1 MGIIKTIKALFDNK
15 VDETNQKMIEDNP
28 EAILNQAI
36 KDEKTQYKQNEMKLS
51 EMHSHH
57 IEHKNQTAILRNNL
71 IKIQQ
76 NISLAQRQGDVEAV
90 KEGTSLYK
98 QREMELAERIEIE
111 KEIESAINEITE
123 FMKTQRYE
131 IEKLE
136 SEKVSLLAR
145 LSSANV
151 KEEVMNLT
159 SSMNFKENSSSFA
172 SAREAINKKINKV
185 KGREIVNNSTQSSSK
200 YFKGL

>member
-36 KDEKTQYKQNEMKLS
+36 KDEKSQYNQNEIKLS
-51 EMHSHH
+51 EMHSHL
-57 IEHKNQTAILRNNL
+57 IEHQNQTTILKNKL
-71 IKIQQ
+71 VKIQQ
-76 NISLAQRQGDVEAV
+76 NISLAQRNGDIEAV
-90 KEGTSLYK
+90 KEGTALYK
-98 QREMELAERIEIE
+98 QREMELAERIEVE

-123 FMKTQRYE
+123 FMKTQRHE

-159 SSMNFKENSSSFA
+159 SSMNFKDNSSSFV
-172 SAREAINKKINKV
+172 SARDAINKKINKV

>member
-36 KDEKTQYKQNEMKLS
+36 KDEKTQYKQNEIKLS

-57 IEHKNQTAILRNNL
+57 IEHKNQTTILRNNL

>member
-15 VDETNQKMIEDNP
+15 VNETNQKMIEDNP

-36 KDEKTQYKQNEMKLS
+36 KDEKSQYNQNEIKLS
-51 EMHSHH
+51 EMHSHL
-57 IEHKNQTAILRNNL
+57 IEHQNQTTILKNKL
-71 IKIQQ
+71 VKIQQ
-76 NISLAQRQGDVEAV
+76 NISLAQRNGDIEAV
-90 KEGTSLYK
+90 KEGTALYK
-98 QREMELAERIEIE
+98 QREMELAERIEVE

-123 FMKTQRYE
+123 FMKTQRHE

-145 LSSANV
+145 LNSANV

-159 SSMNFKENSSSFA
+159 SSMNFKDNSSSFA
-172 SAREAINKKINKV
+172 SARDAINKKINKV

>member
-15 VDETNQKMIEDNP
+15 VNETNQKMIEDNP

-36 KDEKTQYKQNEMKLS
+36 KDEKSQYNQNEIKLS
-51 EMHSHH
+51 EMHSHL
-57 IEHKNQTAILRNNL
+57 IEHQNQTTILKNKL
-71 IKIQQ
+71 VKIQQ
-76 NISLAQRQGDVEAV
+76 NISLAQRNGDIEAV
-90 KEGTSLYK
+90 KEGTALYK
-98 QREMELAERIEIE
+98 QREMELAERIEVE

-123 FMKTQRYE
+123 FMKTQRHE

-136 SEKVSLLAR
+136 SEKVSLLTR

-159 SSMNFKENSSSFA
+159 SSMNFKDNSSSFA
-172 SAREAINKKINKV
+172 SARDAINKKINKV

>member
-15 VDETNQKMIEDNP
+15 VNETNQKMIEDNP

-36 KDEKTQYKQNEMKLS
+36 KDEKSQYNQNEIKLS
-51 EMHSHH
+51 EMHSHL
-57 IEHKNQTAILRNNL
+57 IEHQNQTTILKNKL
-71 IKIQQ
+71 VKIQQ
-76 NISLAQRQGDVEAV
+76 NISLAQRNGDIEAV
-90 KEGTSLYK
+90 KEGTALYK
-98 QREMELAERIEIE
+98 QREMELAERIEVE

-123 FMKTQRYE
+123 FMETQRHE

-159 SSMNFKENSSSFA
+159 SSMNFKDNSSSFA
-172 SAREAINKKINKV
+172 SARDTINKKINKV

>member
-15 VDETNQKMIEDNP
+15 VDESNQKMIEDNP

-36 KDEKTQYKQNEMKLS
+36 KDEKAQYKQNEIKLS

-57 IEHKNQTAILRNNL
+57 IEHKNQTSILRNNL

>member
-36 KDEKTQYKQNEMKLS
+36 KDEKAQYKQNEIKLS

-57 IEHKNQTAILRNNL
+57 IEHKNQTSILRNNL

>member
-15 VDETNQKMIEDNP
+15 VNETNQKMIEDNP

-36 KDEKTQYKQNEMKLS
+36 KDEKDQYKQNEIKLS

-57 IEHKNQTAILRNNL
+57 IEHKNQTSILRNNL

-111 KEIESAINEITE
+111 KEIESAINEITK
-123 FMKTQRYE
+123 FIKTQRYE

>member
-15 VDETNQKMIEDNP
+15 VDETNQKIIEDNP

-36 KDEKTQYKQNEMKLS
+36 KDEKAQYKQNEIKLS

-57 IEHKNQTAILRNNL
+57 IEHKNQTSILRNNL

-123 FMKTQRYE
+123 FMKTQRHE

-159 SSMNFKENSSSFA
+159 SSMNFKDNSSSFA
-172 SAREAINKKINKV
+172 SAREAINKKINRV

>member
-36 KDEKTQYKQNEMKLS
+36 KDEKSQYNQNEIKLS
-51 EMHSHH
+51 EMHSHL
-57 IEHKNQTAILRNNL
+57 IEHQNQTTILKNKL
-71 IKIQQ
+71 VKIQQ
-76 NISLAQRQGDVEAV
+76 NISLAQRNGDIGAV
-90 KEGTSLYK
+90 KEGTALYK
-98 QREMELAERIEIE
+98 QREMELAERIEVE

-123 FMKTQRYE
+123 FMKTQRHE

-159 SSMNFKENSSSFA
+159 SSMNFKDNSSSFA
-172 SAREAINKKINKV
+172 SARDAINKKINKV

>member
-15 VDETNQKMIEDNP
+15 VNETNQKMIEDNP

-36 KDEKTQYKQNEMKLS
+36 KDEKSQYNQNEIKLS
-51 EMHSHH
+51 EMHSHL
-57 IEHKNQTAILRNNL
+57 IEHQNQTTILKNKL
-71 IKIQQ
+71 VKIQQ
-76 NISLAQRQGDVEAV
+76 NISLAQRNGDIEAV
-90 KEGTSLYK
+90 KEGTALYK
-98 QREMELAERIEIE
+98 QREMELAERIEDE

-123 FMKTQRYE
+123 FMETQRHE

-159 SSMNFKENSSSFA
+159 SSMNFKDNSSSFA
-172 SAREAINKKINKV
+172 SARDAINKKINKV

>member
-1 MGIIKTIKALFDNK
+1 VGIIKTIKALFDNK

-36 KDEKTQYKQNEMKLS
+36 KDEKSQYNQNEIKLS
-51 EMHSHH
+51 EMHSHL
-57 IEHKNQTAILRNNL
+57 IEHQNQTTILKNKL
-71 IKIQQ
+71 VKIQQ
-76 NISLAQRQGDVEAV
+76 NISLAQRNGDIEAV
-90 KEGTSLYK
+90 KEGTALYK
-98 QREMELAERIEIE
+98 QREMELAERIEVE

-123 FMKTQRYE
+123 FMKTQRHE

-159 SSMNFKENSSSFA
+159 SSMNFKDNSSSFA
-172 SAREAINKKINKV
+172 SARDAINKKINKV

>member
-36 KDEKTQYKQNEMKLS
+36 KDEKTQYKQNEIKLS

-57 IEHKNQTAILRNNL
+57 IEHKNQTSILRNNL

-159 SSMNFKENSSSFA
+159 SSMNFKEDVYKRQF
-172 SAREAINKKINKV
+172 I
-185 KGREIVNNSTQSSSK
+185 TC
-200 YFKGL
+200 

>member
-36 KDEKTQYKQNEMKLS
+36 KDEKSQYNQNEIKLS
-51 EMHSHH
+51 EMHSHL
-57 IEHKNQTAILRNNL
+57 IEHQNQTTILKNKL
-71 IKIQQ
+71 VKIQQ
-76 NISLAQRQGDVEAV
+76 NISLAQRNGDIEAV
-90 KEGTSLYK
+90 KEGTALYK
-98 QREMELAERIEIE
+98 QREMELAERIEVE

-123 FMKTQRYE
+123 FMETQRHE

-159 SSMNFKENSSSFA
+159 SSMNFKDNSSSFA
-172 SAREAINKKINKV
+172 SARDAINKKINKV

>member
-36 KDEKTQYKQNEMKLS
+36 KDEKSQYNQNEIKLS
-51 EMHSHH
+51 EMHSHL
-57 IEHKNQTAILRNNL
+57 IEHQNQTTILKNKL
-71 IKIQQ
+71 VKIQQ
-76 NISLAQRQGDVEAV
+76 NISLAQRNGDIEAV
-90 KEGTSLYK
+90 KEGTALYK
-98 QREMELAERIEIE
+98 QREMELAERIEVE

-123 FMKTQRYE
+123 FMKTQRHE

-145 LSSANV
+145 LNSANV

-159 SSMNFKENSSSFA
+159 SSMNFKDNSSSFA
-172 SAREAINKKINKV
+172 SARDAINKKINKV

>member
-36 KDEKTQYKQNEMKLS
+36 KDEKSQYNQNEIKLS
-51 EMHSHH
+51 EMHSHL
-57 IEHKNQTAILRNNL
+57 IEHQNQTTILKNKL
-71 IKIQQ
+71 VKIQQ
-76 NISLAQRQGDVEAV
+76 NISLAQRNGDIEAV
-90 KEGTSLYK
+90 KEGTALYK
-98 QREMELAERIEIE
+98 QREMELAERIEVE

-123 FMKTQRYE
+123 FMKTQRHD

-159 SSMNFKENSSSFA
+159 SSMNFKDNSSSFA
-172 SAREAINKKINKV
+172 SARDAINKKINKV

>member
-36 KDEKTQYKQNEMKLS
+36 KDEKAQYKQNEIKLS

>member
-36 KDEKTQYKQNEMKLS
+36 KDEKSQYNQNEIKLS
-51 EMHSHH
+51 EMHSHL
-57 IEHKNQTAILRNNL
+57 IEHQNQTTILKNKL
-71 IKIQQ
+71 VKIQQ
-76 NISLAQRQGDVEAV
+76 NISLAQRNGDIEAV
-90 KEGTSLYK
+90 KEGTALYK
-98 QREMELAERIEIE
+98 QREMELAERIEVE

-123 FMKTQRYE
+123 FMKTQRHE

-159 SSMNFKENSSSFA
+159 SSMNFKDNSSSFA
-172 SAREAINKKINKV
+172 SARDAINKKINKV
-185 KGREIVNNSTQSSSK
+185 KGREIVSNSTQSSSK

>member
-36 KDEKTQYKQNEMKLS
+36 KDEKAQYKQNEIKLS

-57 IEHKNQTAILRNNL
+57 IEHKNQTSILRNNL

-98 QREMELAERIEIE
+98 QREMELAERIEVE

-123 FMKTQRYE
+123 FMKTQRHE

-159 SSMNFKENSSSFA
+159 SSMNFKDNSSSFA
-172 SAREAINKKINKV
+172 SARDAINKKINKV

>member
-36 KDEKTQYKQNEMKLS
+36 KDEKSQYNQNEIKLS
-51 EMHSHH
+51 EMHSHL
-57 IEHKNQTAILRNNL
+57 IEHQNQTTILKNKL
-71 IKIQQ
+71 VKIQQ
-76 NISLAQRQGDVEAV
+76 NISLAQRNGDIEAV
-90 KEGTSLYK
+90 KEGTALYK
-98 QREMELAERIEIE
+98 QREMELAERIEVE

-123 FMKTQRYE
+123 FMKTQRHE

-136 SEKVSLLAR
+136 SEKVSLLTR

-159 SSMNFKENSSSFA
+159 SSMNFKDNSSSFA
-172 SAREAINKKINKV
+172 SARDTINKKINKV
-185 KGREIVNNSTQSSSK
+185 KGREIVNNSTQSS
-200 YFKGL
+200 

>member
-36 KDEKTQYKQNEMKLS
+36 KDEKTQYKQNEMRLS

-57 IEHKNQTAILRNNL
+57 IEHKNQTSILRNNL

>member
-15 VDETNQKMIEDNP
+15 VDETNQKMIEENP

-36 KDEKTQYKQNEMKLS
+36 KDEKAQYKQNEIKLS
-51 EMHSHH
+51 EMHSHY

-123 FMKTQRYE
+123 FMKTQRHE

-159 SSMNFKENSSSFA
+159 SSMNFKDNSSSFV
-172 SAREAINKKINKV
+172 SAREAINKKINRV

>member
-15 VDETNQKMIEDNP
+15 VDETNQKIIEDNP

-36 KDEKTQYKQNEMKLS
+36 KDEKAQYKQNEIKLS

-57 IEHKNQTAILRNNL
+57 IEHKNQTSILRNNL

>member
-36 KDEKTQYKQNEMKLS
+36 KDEKAQYKQNEIKLS

-57 IEHKNQTAILRNNL
+57 IEHKNQTSILRNNL

-98 QREMELAERIEIE
+98 QREMELAERIKIE

>member
-36 KDEKTQYKQNEMKLS
+36 KDEKTQYKQNEIKLS

-57 IEHKNQTAILRNNL
+57 IEHKNQTSILRNNL

-90 KEGTSLYK
+90 KDGTSLYK

>member
-36 KDEKTQYKQNEMKLS
+36 KDEKIQYKQNEMKLS

>member
-36 KDEKTQYKQNEMKLS
+36 KDEKSQYNQNEIKLS
-51 EMHSHH
+51 EMHSHL
-57 IEHKNQTAILRNNL
+57 IEHQNQTTILKNKL
-71 IKIQQ
+71 VKIQQ
-76 NISLAQRQGDVEAV
+76 NISLAQRNGDIEAV
-90 KEGTSLYK
+90 KEGTALYK
-98 QREMELAERIEIE
+98 QREMELAERIEVE

-123 FMKTQRYE
+123 FMKTQRHE

-136 SEKVSLLAR
+136 SEKVSLLTR

-159 SSMNFKENSSSFA
+159 SSMNFKDNSSSFA
-172 SAREAINKKINKV
+172 SARDAINKKINKV

>member
-123 FMKTQRYE
+123 FMKTQRHE

-159 SSMNFKENSSSFA
+159 SSMNFKDNSSSFA
-172 SAREAINKKINKV
+172 SAREAINKKINRV

>member
-36 KDEKTQYKQNEMKLS
+36 KDKKSQYNQNEIKLS
-51 EMHSHH
+51 EMHSHL
-57 IEHKNQTAILRNNL
+57 IEHQNQTTILKNKL
-71 IKIQQ
+71 VKIQQ
-76 NISLAQRQGDVEAV
+76 NISLAQRNGDIEAV
-90 KEGTSLYK
+90 KEGTALYK
-98 QREMELAERIEIE
+98 QREMELAERIEVE

-123 FMKTQRYE
+123 FMKTQRHE

-159 SSMNFKENSSSFA
+159 SSMNFKDNSSSFA
-172 SAREAINKKINKV
+172 SARDAINKKINKV

>member
-15 VDETNQKMIEDNP
+15 VNETNQKMIEDNP

-36 KDEKTQYKQNEMKLS
+36 KDEKSQYNQNEIKLS
-51 EMHSHH
+51 EMHSHL
-57 IEHKNQTAILRNNL
+57 IEHQNQTTILKNKL
-71 IKIQQ
+71 VKIQQ
-76 NISLAQRQGDVEAV
+76 NISLAQRNGDIGAV
-90 KEGTSLYK
+90 KEGTALYK
-98 QREMELAERIEIE
+98 QREMELAERIEVE

-123 FMKTQRYE
+123 FMKTQRHE

-159 SSMNFKENSSSFA
+159 SSMNFKDNSSSFA
-172 SAREAINKKINKV
+172 SARDAINKKINKV

>member
-36 KDEKTQYKQNEMKLS
+36 KDEKTQYKQNEIKLS

-57 IEHKNQTAILRNNL
+57 IEHKNQTTILRNNL

-123 FMKTQRYE
+123 FMKTQRHE

-159 SSMNFKENSSSFA
+159 SSMNFKDNSSSFA
-172 SAREAINKKINKV
+172 SAREAINKKINRV

>member
-15 VDETNQKMIEDNP
+15 VDETNQKIIEDNP

-36 KDEKTQYKQNEMKLS
+36 KDEKAQYKQNEIKLS

-57 IEHKNQTAILRNNL
+57 IEHKNQTSILRNNL

-76 NISLAQRQGDVEAV
+76 NISLAQRQGNVEAV

-123 FMKTQRYE
+123 FMKTQRHE

-159 SSMNFKENSSSFA
+159 SSMNFKDNSSSFA
-172 SAREAINKKINKV
+172 SAREAINKKINRV

>member
-36 KDEKTQYKQNEMKLS
+36 KDEKTQYKQNEMRLS

>member
-36 KDEKTQYKQNEMKLS
+36 KDEKSQYNQNEIKLS
-51 EMHSHH
+51 EMHSHL
-57 IEHKNQTAILRNNL
+57 IEHQNQTTILKNKL
-71 IKIQQ
+71 VKIQQ
-76 NISLAQRQGDVEAV
+76 NISLAQRNGDIEAV
-90 KEGTSLYK
+90 KEGTALYK
-98 QREMELAERIEIE
+98 QREMELAERIEVE

-123 FMKTQRYE
+123 FMKTQRHE

-159 SSMNFKENSSSFA
+159 SSMNFKDNSSSFA
-172 SAREAINKKINKV
+172 SARDAINKKINKV

>member
-15 VDETNQKMIEDNP
+15 VNETNQKMIEDNP

-36 KDEKTQYKQNEMKLS
+36 KDEKSQYNQNEIKLS
-51 EMHSHH
+51 EMHSHL
-57 IEHKNQTAILRNNL
+57 IEHQNQTTILKNKL
-71 IKIQQ
+71 VKIQQ
-76 NISLAQRQGDVEAV
+76 NISLAQRNGDIEAV
-90 KEGTSLYK
+90 KEGTALYK
-98 QREMELAERIEIE
+98 QREMELAERIEVE

-123 FMKTQRYE
+123 FMETQRHE

-159 SSMNFKENSSSFA
+159 SSMNFKDNSSSFA
-172 SAREAINKKINKV
+172 SARDAINKKINKV

>member
-15 VDETNQKMIEDNP
+15 VDKTNQKMIEDNP

-36 KDEKTQYKQNEMKLS
+36 KDEKTQYKQNEMRLS

-57 IEHKNQTAILRNNL
+57 IEHKNQTSILRNNL

-172 SAREAINKKINKV
+172 SAREAINKKINRV

>member
-36 KDEKTQYKQNEMKLS
+36 KDEKSQYNQNEIKLS
-51 EMHSHH
+51 EMHSHL
-57 IEHKNQTAILRNNL
+57 IEHQNQTTILKNKL
-71 IKIQQ
+71 VKIQQ
-76 NISLAQRQGDVEAV
+76 NISLAQRNGDIEAV
-90 KEGTSLYK
+90 KEGTALYK
-98 QREMELAERIEIE
+98 QREMELAERIEVE

-123 FMKTQRYE
+123 FMKTQRHE

-136 SEKVSLLAR
+136 SEKVSLLTR

-159 SSMNFKENSSSFA
+159 SSMNFKDNSSSFA
-172 SAREAINKKINKV
+172 SARDTINKKINKV

>member
-15 VDETNQKMIEDNP
+15 VNETNQKMIEDNP

-36 KDEKTQYKQNEMKLS
+36 KDEKSQYNQNEIKLS
-51 EMHSHH
+51 EMHSHL
-57 IEHKNQTAILRNNL
+57 IEHQNQTTILKNKL
-71 IKIQQ
+71 VKIQQ
-76 NISLAQRQGDVEAV
+76 NISLAQRNGDIEAV
-90 KEGTSLYK
+90 KEGTALYK
-98 QREMELAERIEIE
+98 QREMELAERIEVE

-123 FMKTQRYE
+123 FMKTQRHE

-159 SSMNFKENSSSFA
+159 SSMNFKDNSSSFA
-172 SAREAINKKINKV
+172 SARDAINKKINKV

>member
-15 VDETNQKMIEDNP
+15 VNETNQKMIEDNP

-36 KDEKTQYKQNEMKLS
+36 KDEKSQYNQNEIKLS
-51 EMHSHH
+51 EMHSHL
-57 IEHKNQTAILRNNL
+57 IEHQNQTTILKNKL
-71 IKIQQ
+71 VKIQQ
-76 NISLAQRQGDVEAV
+76 NISLAQRNGDIEAV
-90 KEGTSLYK
+90 KEGTALYK
-98 QREMELAERIEIE
+98 QREMELAERIEVE

-123 FMKTQRYE
+123 FMETQRHE

-159 SSMNFKENSSSFA
+159 SSMNFKDNSSSFV
-172 SAREAINKKINKV
+172 SARDAINKKINKV

>member
-36 KDEKTQYKQNEMKLS
+36 KDEKAQYKQNEIKLS

-123 FMKTQRYE
+123 FMKTQRHE

-159 SSMNFKENSSSFA
+159 SSMNFKDNSSSFA
-172 SAREAINKKINKV
+172 SAREAINKKINRV